1 MLLTYTSQS
10 GRYEFVKDG
19 QYSDSTANTYT
30 IIVGKNGTGKSR
42 LLRAVVL
49 ALFGGEIREEL
60 VDPRDRA
67 ELRQLAF
74 ELDTKRD
81 PTQVICVATSP
92 FDRFPLLRR
101 SQNIPG
107 YSYLGMRGL
116 SSANQSLAYLSKIA
130 NTLVDSVLSDERQAG
145 AIAGVLNYLGYEP
158 SIGLSW
164 QPLSHRMIDDL
175 SQADDP
181 HHAARELI
189 RRGPPMFPNEVAS
202 NYQRIID
209 SPPHK
214 LRHALELARHLRIEK
229 FSRFVELRLSQDGFA
244 TDSHY
249 GISLEE
255 IFLLVSTGLLRL
267 RQVELRKS
275 GADTGFLI
283 SQASSGE
290 QAVVLSLLGI
300 GSQIRDGSLIC
311 IDEPE
316 VCLHPEWQEK
326 YIQLLYST
334 FEHFTG
340 CHFVIATHS
349 PQIVAH
355 LPEGNCHIM
364 SMETGSAID
373 ASSFSRKSID
383 YQLAEVFGAPGVRNE
398 YLSRIALNLFASVS
412 KARLFDTDALKTL
425 KSLENVV
432 ELLQKDDP
440 IYDLIMALKEMRKNY
455 A

>member
-1 MLLTYTSQS
+1 MLLTYTSQI

-19 QYSDSTANTYT
+19 QYSDSTANSYT

-49 ALFGGEIREEL
+49 ALFEEEIREEL
-60 VDPRDRA
+60 VDRSDRA

-74 ELDTKRD
+74 ELDTARD

-101 SQNIPG
+101 NQNISG
-107 YSYLGMRGL
+107 YTYLGMRGL

-164 QPLSHRMIDDL
+164 QLLSSRLIDEL
-175 SQADDP
+175 SQTDDP
-181 HHAARELI
+181 RAAANELI
-189 RRGPPMFPNEVAS
+189 RRGPAIFHNEMVS

-209 SPPHK
+209 TPSYK
-214 LRHALELARHLRIEK
+214 LRYALELARHVQSEK
-229 FSRFVELRLSQDGFA
+229 RSRFVELHLGQDGF
-244 TDSHY
+244 TTENYY
-249 GISLEE
+249 GIKLED
-255 IFLLVSTGLLRL
+255 IFLLISTGLLRL
-267 RQVELRKS
+267 RQVELCKS
-275 GADTGFLI
+275 GSDAGFLI
-283 SQASSGE
+283 SHASSGE

-300 GSQIRDGSLIC
+300 GSQIRDGSLVC

-334 FEHFTG
+334 FQHFTG

-364 SMETGSAID
+364 SMETGLATD

-383 YQLAEVFGAPGVRNE
+383 FQLAEVFGAPGVRNE

-412 KARLFDTDALKTL
+412 KVRRFDADALKTL

>member
-1 MLLTYTSQS
+1 
-10 GRYEFVKDG
+10 
-19 QYSDSTANTYT
+19 
-30 IIVGKNGTGKSR
+30 
-42 LLRAVVL
+42 
-49 ALFGGEIREEL
+49 
-60 VDPRDRA
+60 
-67 ELRQLAF
+67 
-74 ELDTKRD
+74 
-81 PTQVICVATSP
+81 
-92 FDRFPLLRR
+92 
-101 SQNIPG
+101 
-107 YSYLGMRGL
+107 MRGL
-116 SSANQSLAYLSKIA
+116 SSVNQSLAYLSKIA

-158 SIGLSW
+158 SIRLSW
-164 QPLSHRMIDDL
+164 QPLSHRLIDDL
-175 SQADDP
+175 TQADDP
-181 HHAARELI
+181 HHAAHELI
-189 RRGPPMFPNEVAS
+189 RRGPPIFPNEVAS

-209 SPPHK
+209 TPPHK
-214 LRHALELARHLRIEK
+214 LRHALELAHRLRIEK

-244 TDSHY
+244 TDDYY

-267 RQVELRKS
+267 RQVELCKS
-275 GADTGFLI
+275 GSNEGFLI
-283 SQASSGE
+283 SHASSGE

-300 GSQIRDGSLIC
+300 GSQIRDGSLVC

-334 FEHFTG
+334 FQHFTG

-364 SMETGSAID
+364 SMETGLATD

-383 YQLAEVFGAPGVRNE
+383 FQLAEVFGAPSVRNE

-412 KARLFDTDALKTL
+412 KVRRFDADARKTL
-425 KSLENVV
+425 QSLEKVV
-432 ELLQKDDP
+432 DLLQKDDP
-440 IYDLIMALKEMRKNY
+440 VYDLIMALREMRKNY